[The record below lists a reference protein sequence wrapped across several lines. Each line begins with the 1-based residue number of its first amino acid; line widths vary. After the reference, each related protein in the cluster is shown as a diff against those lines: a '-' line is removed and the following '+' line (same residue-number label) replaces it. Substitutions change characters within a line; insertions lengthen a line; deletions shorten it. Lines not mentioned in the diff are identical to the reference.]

1 MLQVIEGGTG
11 MRQEGQEACVD
22 YDVMVSGTEHRIPKV
37 DGITQSD
44 SCQKQVESEWKQRP
58 AV

>member
-1 MLQVIEGGTG
+1 MLQVIEGGIG
-11 MRQEGQEACVD
+11 MRQEACVD

-44 SCQKQVESEWKQRP
+44 NCQKQVENGWKQRP